1 MRKLALL
8 ACALLAACGGDD
20 DGGGQTQPANAP
32 AGNAPANKPADN
44 GPKLTPRVH
53 VEDHVACPTPDT
65 ATGPECK
72 QDMATCDPGL
82 YCLSVGE
89 GGKGGFHCE
98 PCPERETIRHDFKDR
113 DFVAEQSRDP
123 FESFLLPQSGLGQPV
138 EAKPDLDKTCTR
150 PDQLVATNYGY
161 EDLRLVGI
169 VAQGTQRKALMMD
182 SGNLGHIIKR
192 NDCVGKE
199 KALVKDIGTG
209 FVTFVI
215 APEND
220 GKVQRPPVEKSVP
233 LYPNG
238 LLPAMPT
245 SQPPLPDQAPS
256 TPVIAPPGASQAP
269 AAPPP
274 PVVAP
279 PVISPPPRPAK
290 K

>member
-20 DGGGQTQPANAP
+20 DNGGGQTQANNTP
-32 AGNAPANKPADN
+32 AGNAAANKPADN
-44 GPKLTPRVH
+44 NGPKLPQRLH
-53 VEDHVACPTPDT
+53 VEDRVACPTPIT

-72 QDMATCDPGL
+72 QGQATCDTGL
-82 YCLSVGE
+82 YCLSVGAD
-89 GGKGGFHCE
+89 GKGGFHCE
-98 PCPERETIRHDFKDR
+98 PCPERESIRHEFKDR
-113 DFVAEQSRDP
+113 DFVSEQARDP
-123 FESFLLPQSGLGQPV
+123 FESFLLPQSGLGQPA

-161 EDLRLVGI
+161 EDLKLVGI

-182 SGNLGHIIKR
+182 SGNVGHIVKR

-199 KALVKDIGTG
+199 KAIVKDIGTG

-215 APEND
+215 SPEPD
-220 GKVQRPPVEKSVP
+220 GKVQRPAVEKSVP

-238 LLPAMPT
+238 LQPLMPT
-245 SQPPLPDQAPS
+245 SQPPPAEQPS
-256 TPVIAPPGASQAP
+256 GAPVIAPPGATTAP
-269 AAPPP
+269 APVVTPPP
-274 PVVAP
+274 P
-279 PVISPPPRPAK
+279 PAK